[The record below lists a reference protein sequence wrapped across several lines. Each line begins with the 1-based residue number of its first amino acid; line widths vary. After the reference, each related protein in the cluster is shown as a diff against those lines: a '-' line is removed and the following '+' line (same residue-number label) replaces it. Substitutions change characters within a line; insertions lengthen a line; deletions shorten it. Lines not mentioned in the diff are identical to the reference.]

1 MDRPWG
7 AGGRRGKR
15 GKGKS
20 KRSRVPTQ
28 QTTARYDFFDPT
40 HRKPT
45 ADESGGYD
53 YEFVDNPPDEL
64 MCPIC
69 LSVLRY
75 PNLTSCCG
83 NHFCHSCIHRIKSEQ
98 NPCPLCQEKRYT
110 IMLDKSFMRRVKELK
125 IKCPSSGHL
134 CEWMG
139 ELGSLQIHLD
149 VSCRFVE
156 VTCDYC
162 QSEDILRHDLPDHL
176 EHICPLRPY
185 SCEYCGLRD
194 KWETIMSH
202 LIVCAKHPMDC
213 PNKCGIGG
221 IQREDIDKHVGEE
234 CPLGEV
240 GCKFEY
246 AGCHVRLPRKDI
258 GQHLSENVS
267 SHLEMVLMT
276 FQEKLTEKDDVIDE
290 LRANIESQ
298 RREIAAL
305 KMSAESQSKNVLALT
320 TNVQSQ
326 GKDISELR
334 GKVQSQYRRT
344 EELKVRAESQ
354 DVLALAANVQS
365 QGKDI
370 SKLRGNVQSLY
381 RRTEELKV
389 SAESQSKDVLALAA
403 NVQSQGKDISEL
415 RGKVQSQYR
424 HTEELKVRAESR
436 NRVQNRHALQIAEL
450 EATVQLHTRT
460 LEKVCN
466 EAGDLQSIFYVQLFQ
481 LLKDIAS
488 RNRDIHILDTKRTA
502 EAAMLGTI
510 GGAALGMTAGRV
522 MGPAAQFLG
531 SIVGGS
537 IGALAGFASSE
548 PQTVVNLLS
557 KMNEEEQ
564 RVMAASAI
572 IVAYECDFDIVEQ
585 LFAKAILCN
594 PRQARSFL
602 VAVLRKQNIAVR

>member
-1 MDRPWG
+1 MDRPY
-7 AGGRRGKR
+7 GRRGKR
-15 GKGKS
+15 GRGKS
-20 KRSRVPTQ
+20 KRSRGPTQ

-40 HRKPT
+40 HQKPT
-45 ADESGGYD
+45 DESGGYD

-134 CEWMG
+134 CEWVG

-162 QSEDILRHDLPDHL
+162 QSEDILRHGLADHRK
-176 EHICPLRPY
+176 HICPLRPY
-185 SCEYCGLRD
+185 SCEHCGLSD
-194 KWETIMSH
+194 TWETIMLH

-213 PNKCGIGG
+213 PNKCDIGG
-221 IQREDIDKHVGEE
+221 IQREDIDKHVREE

-246 AGCHVRLPRKDI
+246 AGCHVRLHRKDI

-305 KMSAESQSKNVLALT
+305 KMSAESQSKVLALA

-334 GKVQSQYRRT
+334 GKVQSQCRRT
-344 EELKVRAESQ
+344 EELKMSAESQ
-354 DVLALAANVQS
+354 SKEVLALATNVQS

-370 SKLRGNVQSLY
+370 SKLRGNVQSQY
-381 RRTEELKV
+381 RR
-389 SAESQSKDVLALAA
+389 
-403 NVQSQGKDISEL
+403 
-415 RGKVQSQYR
+415 
-424 HTEELKVRAESR
+424 TEELKVRAESR
-436 NRVQNRHALQIAEL
+436 TRVQDRQIAEL

-460 LEKVCN
+460 LEKVDN
-466 EAGDLQSIFYVQLFQ
+466 EAGDLLVIIFYVQLFQ

-572 IVAYECDFDIVEQ
+572 IVAHECDFDIVEQ
-585 LFAKAILCN
+585 LFAKGILCN